1 MYLIQL
7 KYFLTVARCEH
18 MTHAA
23 EELHIAQPSL
33 SKVISKLEDELGV
46 PLFERVGRQI
56 KLNNFGRTFL
66 YRVERIFFELENG
79 KRELSEMLKKERLNI
94 TIAANNIG
102 PFSKILEGYLV
113 ISPNTVFGHTMG
125 STEKMKKQL
134 QDGEVVFCITSPPIE
149 DDFIDCIPLTVEEI
163 FLVVSKKHKFATYE
177 KINLIEAAREPFV
190 CLKEGY
196 GIRDLTEKLC
206 RQAGFNPNIVFET
219 DISTN
224 LMELVNSNM
233 GVALLPRL
241 QWSDV
246 QPELSVSIPIKEPV
260 CSRTIA
266 LSFVKD
272 HYLSGNSIQFK
283 DYLINFFKKNN
294 R

>member
-56 KLNNFGRTFL
+56 KLNHFGRAFL
-66 YRVERIFFELENG
+66 YRVERIFSELENG
-79 KRELSEMLKKERLNI
+79 KLELAEMLKNESLNI

-102 PFSKILEGYLV
+102 SFSKILEGYLK
-113 ISPNTVFGHTMG
+113 ISPNTVFKQTMG
-125 STEKMKKQL
+125 PTEKMKKQL
-134 QDGEVVFCITSPPIE
+134 QDGAVDFCITSPPIE
-149 DDFIDCIPLTVEEI
+149 DDFIECIPLTVEEI
-163 FLVVSKKHKFATYE
+163 FLVVSKKHKFATY
-177 KINLIEAAREPFV
+177 KAINLIEAAHEPFI
-190 CLKEGY
+190 CLKEGF

-206 RQAGFNPNIVFET
+206 RQAGFNPIIVFET
-219 DISTN
+219 DIATN
-224 LMELVNSNM
+224 LIEMVNSNM

-241 QWSDV
+241 QWNGV
-246 QPELSVSIPIKEPV
+246 QPDLSVSIPIKVPV
-260 CSRTIA
+260 CSRVIA
-266 LSFVKD
+266 LSFIKD
-272 HYLSGNSIQFK
+272 HYLSSNSIRFK
-283 DYLINFFKKNN
+283 EYLIDFLK
-294 R
+294 